1 MCYFLKLYFLWFY
14 RFHCIVIFKVQIV
27 LFALL
32 SPPKPH
38 LKESEF
44 KPLRRRDKAREE
56 EEEKS
61 ESSFLV
67 GEFWPSDVSYRHLR
81 LVFLGATQLLS
92 NKVPTRQQF
101 HWRKLSLFC
110 FYSTYDQFPK
120 GLISCFSSKNTTHIF
135 GSEK

>member
-1 MCYFLKLYFLWFY
+1 M
-14 RFHCIVIFKVQIV
+14 IFKVQIV

-44 KPLRRRDKAREE
+44 NPLRGRDKARE

-67 GEFWPSDVSYRHLR
+67 GEFWPSDVSYRYLR

-101 HWRKLSLFC
+101 H
-110 FYSTYDQFPK
+110 
-120 GLISCFSSKNTTHIF
+120 
-135 GSEK
+135 

>member
-1 MCYFLKLYFLWFY
+1 M
-14 RFHCIVIFKVQIV
+14 IFKVQIV

-44 KPLRRRDKAREE
+44 KPLRGRDKARE

-67 GEFWPSDVSYRHLR
+67 GEFWPYDVSY
-81 LVFLGATQLLS
+81 
-92 NKVPTRQQF
+92 
-101 HWRKLSLFC
+101 
-110 FYSTYDQFPK
+110 TYA
-120 GLISCFSSKNTTHIF
+120 
-135 GSEK
+135 

>member
-1 MCYFLKLYFLWFY
+1 M
-14 RFHCIVIFKVQIV
+14 IFKVQIV

-56 EEEKS
+56 EEKS

-67 GEFWPSDVSYRHLR
+67 GEFWPSDVSYIYLR

-101 HWRKLSLFC
+101 H
-110 FYSTYDQFPK
+110 
-120 GLISCFSSKNTTHIF
+120 
-135 GSEK
+135 